1 MLIDWFT
8 VGVQII
14 NFLILIAL
22 LKRFLYGPLLRVMDE
37 RQQTIAANLAKAA
50 RAEEEARAQ
59 QAALTRE
66 QEALARSRN
75 ELMRQAERE
84 VESWREAT
92 LLRLREEIEGS
103 RRLWQQRLKDEQA
116 TFFDKL
122 KIRVGE
128 QVVRIAG
135 KVLADLA
142 DDRLEARLL
151 DHFLVKLKAQSEL
164 DAGWPGRG
172 DLLVATG
179 LALSPESREGLQ
191 QKLRALFGADKTVF
205 FMEDSGL
212 SFGIRLTAG
221 DQAWEWNL
229 ARYMEGLEQDIR
241 ETLATMQ
248 KSGESDE

>member
-8 VGVQII
+8 VAVQIV
-14 NFLILIAL
+14 NFLILIVL

-37 RQQTIAANLAKAA
+37 RQQTITASFARAA

-59 QAALTRE
+59 LTALTGE
-66 QEALARSRN
+66 KEALASSRE
-75 ELMRQAERE
+75 ELMRRAERE

-92 LLRLREEIEGS
+92 LFRLQEEIEGS

-116 TFFDKL
+116 AFFDKL
-122 KIRVGE
+122 KIRIGE
-128 QVVRIAG
+128 QVVRVAG

-151 DHFLVKLKAQSEL
+151 DHFLAKLKTQSV
-164 DAGWPGRG
+164 DVGRPGAG
-172 DLLVATG
+172 DLLVTTG
-179 LALSPESREGLQ
+179 LALSPEGREGLQ
-191 QKLRALFGADKTVF
+191 QKLRMLFGADKAVLF
-205 FMEDSGL
+205 KEDSGL
-212 SFGIRLTAG
+212 SFGIRLTSG

-241 ETLATMQ
+241 QALATMR
-248 KSGESDE
+248 KSGETDE